1 MDRKTLIAF
10 AVAVSLVVGL
20 AMPALAANP
29 RELPKLDRRSPRND
43 AYGLDAPR
51 AAGAYDLRPP
61 PLRAG
66 TVYTAGLFPLAL
78 RLTTPGGS
86 WLGGQGQSFEPE
98 AQPPLFGWIELL
110 SSPAG
115 RPRGAIFA
123 VTAYGSTPSVAAT
136 VNRLRSRRVGVA
148 YQPATPV
155 RLAGFSG
162 TQFDG
167 EIVGESH
174 VFVPFTPPAQGAR
187 FYPDAFKLD
196 RGEVFRVVVLEIEG
210 KTVVF
215 FVESAALPADQF
227 PAFLDSANRILGS
240 LRLAK

>member
-1 MDRKTLIAF
+1 MLIAF
-10 AVAVSLVVGL
+10 AVAASLVVGL
-20 AMPALAANP
+20 AMPALATNP
-29 RELPKLDRRSPRND
+29 RELPKLDSRSGRND

-51 AAGAYDLRPP
+51 AAGAYELRPP
-61 PLRAG
+61 PLTAS
-66 TVYTAGLFPLAL
+66 TTYAAGLFPLAL

-86 WLGGQGQSFEPE
+86 WLGGQGQSFQTQ
-98 AQPPLFGWIELL
+98 AQPPVFGWIELL

-123 VTAYGSTPSVAAT
+123 VTAYGRTPSVAAT
-136 VNRLRSRRVGVA
+136 VNGLRSRGAGAA
-148 YQPATPV
+148 YKPATSV

-162 TQFDG
+162 TEFDG
-167 EIVGESH
+167 TVVGESH
-174 VFVPFTPPAQGAR
+174 VFVPFSPPAHVAT

-196 RGEVFRVVVLEIEG
+196 RGEVFRVVVLDVEG

-215 FVESAALPADQF
+215 FVENAALPGEQF
-227 PAFLDSANRILGS
+227 PAFLNSANRILGS